1 MSVSRI
7 LASSAAICASTMLL
21 GGSPVAQADPL
32 PPCGPDQATAVDV
45 VLAHEPHEILTG
57 RVFSPRPVASN
68 YDPCANLS
76 AILMT
81 VDPPLSIPPPVQAML
96 FHRGTYM
103 GKATMRSH
111 AGTMLNPAST
121 KDTVVLD
128 FHFDDGRSNTARFHW
143 DGARIM
149 QLDPLPRTS

>member
-1 MSVSRI
+1 
-7 LASSAAICASTMLL
+7 
-21 GGSPVAQADPL
+21 
-32 PPCGPDQATAVDV
+32 
-45 VLAHEPHEILTG
+45 
-57 RVFSPRPVASN
+57 
-68 YDPCANLS
+68 
-76 AILMT
+76 
-81 VDPPLSIPPPVQAML
+81 ML

-149 QLDPLPRTS
+149 QLDPLPPDQLKIPS

>member
-1 MSVSRI
+1 MGCNCRVDVTVVGSGPNG
-7 LASSAAICASTMLL
+7 LAAAVICARAGL
-21 GGSPVAQADPL
+21 
-32 PPCGPDQATAVDV
+32 
-45 VLAHEPHEILTG
+45 G
-57 RVFSPRPVASN
+57 RVFSPRPVGGN

-103 GKATMRSH
+103 GKATMKSH
-111 AGTMLNPAST
+111 PGTTLNPAST

-128 FHFDDGRSNTARFHW
+128 FNFDDGRSNTARFHW

-149 QLDPLPRTS
+149 QLDPLPPDQLRVFS